1 MTKSFSDYDTS
12 DSISL
17 AKIDGKAFTIV
28 GVVDSAYTEQGK
40 EPKPGVKITTKEQF
54 KVDGKEWNVFHT
66 TRETVV
72 KALTDDTIRADLA
85 SGEEI
90 GLVKCEKVEG
100 KRYFVLK
107 SA

>member
-1 MTKSFSDYDTS
+1 MTKSWGDYNTG

-17 AKIDGKAFTIV
+17 AKIDGEAFTIV
-28 GVVDSAYTEQGK
+28 GVVDSEYTEQGK

-54 KVDGKEWNVFHT
+54 EVEGKEWNVFHT
-66 TRETVV
+66 TRETIV
-72 KALTDDTIRADLA
+72 KALTDDTVRADLNN
-85 SGEEI
+85 GEEI